1 MYLDF
6 NIGTTFFLMLN
17 QSFFRYLEFEKR
29 FSRHTIVAYQN
40 DLDQYAAY
48 INSQFELD
56 DLNQISHTFI
66 RSWIV
71 SMMDT
76 GIKSKSINRKISSL
90 KTYYKFLQREGI
102 IAQSPMQ
109 KIISPKTPKRLPQFV
124 EQSQMENLLDE
135 VDFENTFEGYRD
147 RLILEVFYATG
158 IRVSELVNL
167 KSANV
172 DTSRMFLKV
181 LGKRN
186 KERIIPISAE
196 LLTTIDQYNRFKEQ
210 EGLINSE
217 YFFVRNNGEAMY
229 TKKVYRMVNSELSK
243 VTSIQKKSP
252 HVLRHTFATHML
264 NNGADL
270 NAIKEI
276 LGHSSLAATQVYTH
290 NSIEKLK
297 SIYKQ
302 AHPKG

>member
-1 MYLDF
+1 
-6 NIGTTFFLMLN
+6 MLN

-29 FSRHTIVAYQN
+29 FSKHTIVAYQN
-40 DLDQYAAY
+40 DLEQFALY
-48 INSQFELD
+48 IQTQFELD
-56 DLNQISHTFI
+56 ELDHLSHTFI

-71 SMMDT
+71 SMMDA
-76 GIKSKSINRKISSL
+76 GMKSKSINRKISSL
-90 KTYYKFLQREGI
+90 KTYYKFLQREGLI
-102 IAQSPMQ
+102 SQSPMQ

-135 VDFENTFEGYRD
+135 VDFEDSFEGYRD
-147 RLILEVFYATG
+147 RLIIEVFYATG
-158 IRVSELVNL
+158 IRVSELVGL
-167 KSANV
+167 KSENV
-172 DTSRMFLKV
+172 DTSRMFIKV

-186 KERIIPISAE
+186 KERIIPISTE
-196 LLTTIDQYNRFKEQ
+196 LAITIEDYIRSKE
-210 EGLINSE
+210 ELFGVTD
-217 YFFVRNNGEAMY
+217 YFFVRENGEAMY
-229 TKKVYRMVNSELSK
+229 TKKVYRMVNSELTK

-264 NNGADL
+264 NNGAEL

>member
-1 MYLDF
+1 
-6 NIGTTFFLMLN
+6 MLN

-29 FSRHTIVAYQN
+29 FSKHTIVAYQN
-40 DLDQYAAY
+40 DLEQFALY
-48 INSQFELD
+48 IQTQFELD
-56 DLNQISHTFI
+56 ELDHLSHTFI

-71 SMMDT
+71 SMMDA
-76 GIKSKSINRKISSL
+76 GMKSKSINRKISSL
-90 KTYYKFLQREGI
+90 KTYYKFLQREGLI
-102 IAQSPMQ
+102 SQSPMQ

-135 VDFENTFEGYRD
+135 VDFEDSFEGYRD
-147 RLILEVFYATG
+147 RLIIEVFYATG
-158 IRVSELVNL
+158 IRVSELVGL
-167 KSANV
+167 KSENV
-172 DTSRMFLKV
+172 DTSRMFIKV

-186 KERIIPISAE
+186 KERIIPISTE
-196 LLTTIDQYNRFKEQ
+196 LAITIEDYIRFKE
-210 EGLINSE
+210 ELFGVTD
-217 YFFVRNNGEAMY
+217 YFFVRENGEAMY
-229 TKKVYRMVNSELSK
+229 TKKVYRMVNSELTK

-264 NNGADL
+264 NNGAEL

>member
-1 MYLDF
+1 MYLD
-6 NIGTTFFLMLN
+6 NIIGTTFFLMLN

-29 FSRHTIVAYQN
+29 FSKHTIDAYQN
-40 DLDQYAAY
+40 DLEQYSVY
-48 INSQFELD
+48 IFNQFELD
-56 DLNQISHTFI
+56 DLDHVSHTFI

-71 SMMDT
+71 SMMDA
-76 GIKSKSINRKISSL
+76 GMKSKSINRKISSL
-90 KTYYKFLQREGI
+90 KTYYKFLQREGHI
-102 IAQSPMQ
+102 KQSPMQ

-124 EQSQMENLLDE
+124 EQNQMDVLLDE
-135 VDFENTFEGYRD
+135 VDFEESFAGYRD
-147 RLILEVFYATG
+147 RLILEMFYATG
-158 IRVSELVNL
+158 IRVSELVGL
-167 KSANV
+167 KTMNV
-172 DTSRMFLKV
+172 DTSRMFIKV

-186 KERIIPISAE
+186 KERIIPISE
-196 LLTTIDQYNRFKEQ
+196 DLLATIHSYVRYKE
-210 EGLINSE
+210 EGRMVNTE
-217 YFFVRNNGEAMY
+217 YFFVRENGEAMY
-229 TKKVYRMVNSELSK
+229 SKMVYRIVNTELSK

-264 NNGADL
+264 NNGAEL

>member
-1 MYLDF
+1 
-6 NIGTTFFLMLN
+6 MLN

-29 FSRHTIVAYQN
+29 FSKHTIVAYQN
-40 DLDQYAAY
+40 DLEQFALY
-48 INSQFELD
+48 IQTQFELD
-56 DLNQISHTFI
+56 ELDHLPHTFI

-71 SMMDT
+71 SMMDA
-76 GIKSKSINRKISSL
+76 GMKSKSINRKISSL
-90 KTYYKFLQREGI
+90 KTYYKFLQREGLI
-102 IAQSPMQ
+102 SQSPMQ

-135 VDFENTFEGYRD
+135 VDFEDSFEGYRD
-147 RLILEVFYATG
+147 RLIIEVFYATG
-158 IRVSELVNL
+158 IRVSELVGL
-167 KSANV
+167 KSENV
-172 DTSRMFLKV
+172 DTSRMFIKV

-186 KERIIPISAE
+186 KERIIPISTE
-196 LLTTIDQYNRFKEQ
+196 LAITIEDYIRSKE
-210 EGLINSE
+210 ELFGVTD
-217 YFFVRNNGEAMY
+217 YFFVRENGEAMY
-229 TKKVYRMVNSELSK
+229 TKKVYRMVNSELTK

-264 NNGADL
+264 NNGAEL

>member
-1 MYLDF
+1 
-6 NIGTTFFLMLN
+6 MLN

-29 FSRHTIVAYQN
+29 FSRHTIDAYQN
-40 DLDQYAAY
+40 DLEQYSKY
-48 INSQFELD
+48 ISTQFELD
-56 DLNQISHTFI
+56 DLDHVSHTFI

-71 SMMDT
+71 SMMDA
-76 GIKSKSINRKISSL
+76 GMKSKSINRKISSL
-90 KTYYKFLQREGI
+90 KTYYKFLQREGHI
-102 IAQSPMQ
+102 KQSPMQ

-124 EQSQMENLLDE
+124 EQNQMDVLLDE
-135 VDFENTFEGYRD
+135 VDFEESFKGYRD
-147 RLILEVFYATG
+147 RLILEMFYATG
-158 IRVSELVNL
+158 IRVSELVTL
-167 KSANV
+167 KSMNV
-172 DTSRMFLKV
+172 DTSRMFIKV

-186 KERIIPISAE
+186 KERIIPISE
-196 LLTTIDQYNRFKEQ
+196 DLLVTIHAYIRYKN
-210 EGLINSE
+210 EGGMGNTE
-217 YFFVRNNGEAMY
+217 TFFVRENGEAMY
-229 TKKVYRMVNSELSK
+229 SKLVYRIVNAELSK

-264 NNGADL
+264 NNGAEL

>member
-1 MYLDF
+1 MYLDI

-29 FSRHTIVAYQN
+29 FSKHTIVAYQN
-40 DLDQYAAY
+40 DLEQFALY
-48 INSQFELD
+48 IQTQFELD
-56 DLNQISHTFI
+56 ELDHLPHTFI

-71 SMMDT
+71 SMMDS
-76 GIKSKSINRKISSL
+76 GMKSKSINRKISSL
-90 KTYYKFLQREGI
+90 KTYYKFLQREGLI
-102 IAQSPMQ
+102 SQSPMQ

-124 EQSQMENLLDE
+124 EQSQMENLLDG
-135 VDFENTFEGYRD
+135 VDFEDSFEGYRD
-147 RLILEVFYATG
+147 RLIIEVFYATG
-158 IRVSELVNL
+158 IRVSELVGL
-167 KSANV
+167 KSENV
-172 DTSRMFLKV
+172 DTSRMFIKV

-186 KERIIPISAE
+186 KERIIPISTE
-196 LLTTIDQYNRFKEQ
+196 LAITIEDYIRSKE
-210 EGLINSE
+210 ELFGVTD
-217 YFFVRNNGEAMY
+217 YFFVRENGEAMY
-229 TKKVYRMVNSELSK
+229 TKKVYRMVNSELTK

-264 NNGADL
+264 NNGAEL

>member
-6 NIGTTFFLMLN
+6 NIGTTFFLMLK

-29 FSRHTIVAYQN
+29 FSRHTIDAYQN
-40 DLDQYAAY
+40 DLEQYSEY
-48 INSQFELD
+48 ISLQFELD
-56 DLNQISHTFI
+56 DLDNVPHTFV

-71 SMMDT
+71 SMMDA
-76 GIKSKSINRKISSL
+76 GMKSKSINRKISSL
-90 KTYYKFLQREGI
+90 KTYYKFLQREGHI
-102 IAQSPMQ
+102 NQSPMQ

-124 EQSQMENLLDE
+124 EQNQMDVLLDE
-135 VDFENTFEGYRD
+135 VDFEESFEGYRD
-147 RLILEVFYATG
+147 RLILEMFYATG
-158 IRVSELVNL
+158 IRVSELVGL
-167 KSANV
+167 KSVNV
-172 DTSRMFLKV
+172 DTSRMFIKV

-186 KERIIPISAE
+186 KERIIPISDDLLATIHTYKRYKEERGWSNAE
-196 LLTTIDQYNRFKEQ
+196 H
-210 EGLINSE
+210 
-217 YFFVRNNGEAMY
+217 FFVRDNGEAVYSKM
-229 TKKVYRMVNSELSK
+229 VYRIVNAELSK

-264 NNGADL
+264 NNGAEL

-302 AHPKG
+302 AHPKS

>member
-1 MYLDF
+1 MYLDI

-29 FSRHTIVAYQN
+29 FSKHTIVAYQN
-40 DLDQYAAY
+40 DLEQFALY
-48 INSQFELD
+48 IQTQFELD
-56 DLNQISHTFI
+56 ELDHLSHTFI

-71 SMMDT
+71 SMMDA
-76 GIKSKSINRKISSL
+76 GMKSKSINRKISSL
-90 KTYYKFLQREGI
+90 KTYYKFLQREGLI
-102 IAQSPMQ
+102 SQSPMQ

-135 VDFENTFEGYRD
+135 VDFEDSFEGYRD
-147 RLILEVFYATG
+147 RLIIEVFYATG
-158 IRVSELVNL
+158 IRVSELVGL
-167 KSANV
+167 KSENV
-172 DTSRMFLKV
+172 DTSRMFIKV

-186 KERIIPISAE
+186 KERIIPISTE
-196 LLTTIDQYNRFKEQ
+196 LAITIEDYIRFKE
-210 EGLINSE
+210 ELFGVTD
-217 YFFVRNNGEAMY
+217 YFFVRENGEAMY
-229 TKKVYRMVNSELSK
+229 TKKVYRMVNSELTK

-264 NNGADL
+264 NNGAEL

>member
-1 MYLDF
+1 
-6 NIGTTFFLMLN
+6 MLN

-29 FSRHTIVAYQN
+29 FSKHTIVAYQN

-48 INSQFELD
+48 IKMQYELD
-56 DLNQISHTFI
+56 DLNLISHTFI

-71 SMMDT
+71 SMMDA
-76 GIKSKSINRKISSL
+76 GMKSKSINRKISSL
-90 KTYYKFLQREGI
+90 KTYYKFLQREGLI
-102 IAQSPMQ
+102 SQSPMQ

-124 EQSQMENLLDE
+124 EQSQMESLLDE
-135 VDFENTFEGYRD
+135 VDFEDSFEGYRD
-147 RLILEVFYATG
+147 RLIIEVFYATG
-158 IRVSELVNL
+158 IRVSELVGL
-167 KSANV
+167 KTKNV
-172 DTSRMFLKV
+172 DTSRMFIKV

-186 KERIIPISAE
+186 KERIIPISSE
-196 LLTTIDQYNRFKEQ
+196 LITTIEVYNRYKDDK
-210 EGLINSE
+210 GLGAAE
-217 YFFVRNNGEAMY
+217 YFFVRENGEQMY
-229 TKKVYRMVNSELSK
+229 TKKVYRMVNSELTK

-264 NNGADL
+264 NNGAEL

>member
-1 MYLDF
+1 
-6 NIGTTFFLMLN
+6 MLN

-29 FSRHTIVAYQN
+29 FSKHTIVAYQN
-40 DLDQYAAY
+40 DLEQFALY
-48 INSQFELD
+48 IQTQFELD
-56 DLNQISHTFI
+56 ELDHLSHTFI

-71 SMMDT
+71 SMMDA
-76 GIKSKSINRKISSL
+76 GMKSKSINRKISSL
-90 KTYYKFLQREGI
+90 KTYYKFLQREGLI
-102 IAQSPMQ
+102 SQSPMQ

-135 VDFENTFEGYRD
+135 VDFEDSFEGYRD
-147 RLILEVFYATG
+147 RLIIEVFYATG
-158 IRVSELVNL
+158 IRVSELVGL
-167 KSANV
+167 KSENV
-172 DTSRMFLKV
+172 DTSRMFIKV

-186 KERIIPISAE
+186 KERIIPISTE
-196 LLTTIDQYNRFKEQ
+196 LAIKIEDYIRFKE
-210 EGLINSE
+210 ELFGVTD
-217 YFFVRNNGEAMY
+217 YFFVRENGEAMY
-229 TKKVYRMVNSELSK
+229 TKKVYRMVNSELTK

-264 NNGADL
+264 NNGAEL

>member
-1 MYLDF
+1 
-6 NIGTTFFLMLN
+6 MLN

-29 FSRHTIVAYQN
+29 FSKHTIIAYQN
-40 DLDQYAAY
+40 DLDQYVAY

-56 DLNQISHTFI
+56 DLNHISHTLI

-71 SMMDT
+71 SMMDA
-76 GIKSKSINRKISSL
+76 GMKSKSVNRKISSL

-102 IAQSPMQ
+102 ISQSPMQ
-109 KIISPKTPKRLPQFV
+109 KIISPKTPKRLPQYV

-135 VDFENTFEGYRD
+135 VDFEDSFEGYRD

-158 IRVSELVNL
+158 IRVSELVGL
-167 KSANV
+167 KTSNV
-172 DTSRMFLKV
+172 DTSRMFIKV

-186 KERIIPISAE
+186 KERIIPISEE
-196 LLTTIDQYNRFKEQ
+196 LITTIEVYNRYKNEK
-210 EGLINSE
+210 GLSEAE
-217 YFFVRNNGEAMY
+217 YFFVLENGEAMY
-229 TKKVYRMVNSELSK
+229 TKKVYRLVKAELTK

-264 NNGADL
+264 NNGAEL